1 MLTSILRSTAW
12 ISGSVLLFI
21 VMFLAW
27 ESAKLF
33 VTISPSQLFS
43 DEGWF
48 PSSQHFNLVPML
60 VGSLYTALGA
70 VLIAIPFGIALAVYV
85 RFYAPKL
92 FAHFFRM
99 VTELLTGVPSVVF
112 GLWGLLVIVPFI
124 NQIAPP
130 GASLL
135 AGILVLALMILPLV
149 AITTDSALEAV
160 PKEYF
165 ISAYAMGL
173 PRYSIIHRIILP
185 SASSG
190 IMSGII
196 LHLGRALGETMAV
209 LMVCGNVVQIPHS
222 IFDPVRTL
230 TANIALEMS
239 YAMDVHRSA
248 LFVSGFILL
257 LTTSFLVIV
266 VSRYKHEY
274 TKNA

>member
-1 MLTSILRSTAW
+1 MLTSMLRFTAW
-12 ISGSVLLFI
+12 ISGGILIFI
-21 VMFLAW
+21 VIFLAW

-33 VTISPSQLFS
+33 AIVSPIQLLTS
-43 DEGWF
+43 EAWD
-48 PSSQHFNLVPML
+48 PASQHFNLVPML

-70 VLIAIPFGIALAVYV
+70 ILLAIPFGLALAIFV
-85 RFYAPKL
+85 RFYAPKWI
-92 FAHFFRM
+92 AHFFR
-99 VTELLTGVPSVVF
+99 VITELLTGVPSVVF

-135 AGILVLALMILPLV
+135 AGTLVLALMILPLI
-149 AITTDSALEAV
+149 AITADSALEAV
-160 PKEYF
+160 PKDYY

-173 PRYSIIHRIILP
+173 PRYSIISSIILP
-185 SASSG
+185 SASPGIFSG
-190 IMSGII
+190 MI
-196 LHLGRALGETMAV
+196 LQLGRALGETMAV

-239 YAMDVHRSA
+239 YAMDIHRSA

-257 LTTSFLVIV
+257 LMTSFLVVI

-274 TKNA
+274 TQ